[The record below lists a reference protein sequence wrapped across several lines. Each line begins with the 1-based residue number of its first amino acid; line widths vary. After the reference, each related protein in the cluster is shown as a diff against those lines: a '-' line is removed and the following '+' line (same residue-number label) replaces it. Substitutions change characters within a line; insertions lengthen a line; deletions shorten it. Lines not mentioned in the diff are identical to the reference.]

1 MFGSRETGD
10 LASPMRGSGAASI
23 ETGHPRRLRIVWLAL
38 GRVKGS
44 LRRTAIGAGFALIE
58 AVD

>member
-1 MFGSRETGD
+1 
-10 LASPMRGSGAASI
+10 MRGSGAASI

-44 LRRTAIGAGFALIE
+44 LRRMAIGAGFALIE